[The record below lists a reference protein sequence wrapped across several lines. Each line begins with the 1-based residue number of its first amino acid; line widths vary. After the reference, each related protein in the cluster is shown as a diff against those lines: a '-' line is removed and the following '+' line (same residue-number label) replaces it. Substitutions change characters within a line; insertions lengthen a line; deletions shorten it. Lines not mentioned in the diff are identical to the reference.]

1 MQEFIIIIMQTDDS
15 NRIYDSTIL
24 GTQFSPI
31 GNIVQSYWEHGS
43 HTIKNSGTMTLLSL
57 STLQKQFYARY
68 PESTELCAR

>member
-31 GNIVQSYWEHGS
+31 GSIVQSYWEHGS
-43 HTIKNSGTMTLLSL
+43 HTMKNSGTTTLLSL
-57 STLQKQFYARY
+57 NTLQKQFYA
-68 PESTELCAR
+68 

>member
-31 GNIVQSYWEHGS
+31 GSIVQSYWEHGPVVL
-43 HTIKNSGTMTLLSL
+43 G
-57 STLQKQFYARY
+57 A
-68 PESTELCAR
+68 

>member
-43 HTIKNSGTMTLLSL
+43 IVLGTWFNRIGNIVPTL
-57 STLQKQFYARY
+57 
-68 PESTELCAR
+68 

>member
-31 GNIVQSYWEHGS
+31 GSMVQSYWEHSS
-43 HTIKNSGTMTLLSL
+43 HTMKIVGL
-57 STLQKQFYARY
+57 
-68 PESTELCAR
+68 